1 MSRRRPSKQSA
12 NGVSFYNS
20 HQVDALNAHLQE
32 MMRFLAGANY
42 SVRLEAKVFRVPGTT
57 LPLADVVL
65 LAYPEARPHEAHTR
79 SGSLEDEDEFI
90 NDCLSLRWLSP
101 REQQSKARRE
111 QWMRD
116 EFWRLLAGCVDYQT
130 AEVLSYNETH
140 GLPSDWVFWNFAL
153 LIYNPAQQ
161 KCVFLFGYAC
171 D

>member
-1 MSRRRPSKQSA
+1 MPRRSPSKQSA

-20 HQVDALNAHLQE
+20 HEVDALNAHLQE
-32 MMRFLAGANY
+32 MMRFLAGADY
-42 SVRLEAKVFRVPGTT
+42 SVRLEANVFRVPGAE

-65 LAYPEARPHEAHTR
+65 LAYPEARPHEARTT
-79 SGSLEDEDEFI
+79 SISVEDEAELLD
-90 NDCLSLRWLSP
+90 DCLSLRWLSP

-116 EFWRLLAGCVDYQT
+116 EFWRLLAGCVNYSNAQ
-130 AEVLSYNETH
+130 VISYNGTH
-140 GLPSDWVFWNFAL
+140 GLPGYWVFWNFAL
-153 LIYNPAQQ
+153 LIHNPAQQ